1 MCEWLGDV
9 SLPANTTLSLS
20 INKPRATAESTSL
33 GETKL
38 SRELAPVTA
47 VSLSLDV
54 TAATQGCGSL
64 SQGWAGT
71 KAGAGLSPAAPAG
84 PEQLQGAP
92 EPLGSALWPHN
103 EPWLWCHCPQ
113 TQKPKNCPGRL
124 GMCNL
129 RKLQPS
135 WDCLVT
141 KIKTGIPYK
150 CVYLRYSHL

>member
-71 KAGAGLSPAAPAG
+71 KAGAQHLQDQSSCREHQSPWALHFGHTTSPG
-84 PEQLQGAP
+84 SGAT
-92 EPLGSALWPHN
+92 AH
-103 EPWLWCHCPQ
+103 
-113 TQKPKNCPGRL
+113 KPKNP
-124 GMCNL
+124 
-129 RKLQPS
+129 
-135 WDCLVT
+135 
-141 KIKTGIPYK
+141 KTAQAGWG
-150 CVYLRYSHL
+150 CATSESCGHDETVW